1 MTHLSSD
8 RLAGGVLGTEEAFTE
23 AEQNHLAS
31 CAQCSEEFAE
41 LGRIADL
48 TRQPEHVDPQLVP
61 NAVWQSVQA
70 QLGIST
76 AAASTTTSAAGTAMT
91 ATAEPTPPTTLTQR
105 PDRTFRKRRSL
116 LIAALAAAFGL
127 IIGAGITT
135 VATRDRVEVTSRVSL
150 EALPGH
156 TGHGTA
162 ELITDEG
169 QPELRVKIDAP
180 TTPDRYREVW
190 LINTDGERMYTLGV
204 LPEDG
209 RASYP
214 LPPELAGQLQGFT
227 IVDVSIEPYDGNP
240 AHSRDSQ
247 VRGVLPT

>member
-23 AEQNHLAS
+23 AEQNHLVS

-76 AAASTTTSAAGTAMT
+76 AAAATTTSAAGTAIT

-127 IIGAGITT
+127 IVGAGITT

-162 ELITDEG
+162 ELITDQG
-169 QPELRVKIDAP
+169 QPELRVQIDAP

-204 LPEDG
+204 LPDDG

>member
-76 AAASTTTSAAGTAMT
+76 AAAATTTSAAGTAIT
-91 ATAEPTPPTTLTQR
+91 ATAESTPPTTLTQR

-127 IIGAGITT
+127 IVGAGITT

-162 ELITDEG
+162 ELVTDQG
-169 QPELRVKIDAP
+169 QPELRVQIDAP

>member
-1 MTHLSSD
+1 VTHLSSD

-76 AAASTTTSAAGTAMT
+76 AAAATTTSAAGTAIT
-91 ATAEPTPPTTLTQR
+91 AIAEPTPPTTLTQR

-127 IIGAGITT
+127 IVGAGITT

-162 ELITDEG
+162 ELITDQG
-169 QPELRVKIDAP
+169 QPELRVQIDAP

-190 LINTDGERMYTLGV
+190 LINTDGERMFTLGV